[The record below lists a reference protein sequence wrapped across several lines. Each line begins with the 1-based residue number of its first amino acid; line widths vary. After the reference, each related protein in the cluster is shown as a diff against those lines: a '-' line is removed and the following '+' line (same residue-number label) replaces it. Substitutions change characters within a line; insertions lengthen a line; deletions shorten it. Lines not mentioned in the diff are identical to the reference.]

1 MDRRCGYSVFEYL
14 YRDAGNYKTY
24 AQVLL
29 RGRAL
34 DEDHAAIRRA
44 LDDGCF
50 VPTRV
55 GLPALHEQHW
65 RDCGSEFDDELDHP
79 LHEFTA
85 LRRARFHDIEA
96 LALHGTVAQLAAR
109 FTNGPRGLNTNL
121 YYLQVEDYP
130 MTCPRCDSRSSW
142 EELPDGT
149 EHHICNNPDCA
160 VTFLACEGDDE
171 AR

>member
-1 MDRRCGYSVFEYL
+1 MGRSCDCSVFEYL
-14 YRDAGNYKTY
+14 YRDAGNYKTH
-24 AQVLL
+24 AQVL

-50 VPTRV
+50 VPARV

-85 LRRARFHDIEA
+85 LRPARADDVET
-96 LALHGTVAQLAAR
+96 LTPNGTVAQLVAR
-109 FTNGPRGLNTNL
+109 FRSGP
-121 YYLQVEDYP
+121 Q
-130 MTCPRCDSRSSW
+130 
-142 EELPDGT
+142 
-149 EHHICNNPDCA
+149 
-160 VTFLACEGDDE
+160 GDDE